1 MTGSGVGRLEE
12 VTVKG
17 VSFGA
22 NENIL
27 KLVEETNAQ
36 L

>member
-1 MTGSGVGRLEE
+1 MAGGGVGMLQG
-12 VTVKG
+12 VTVKE

-27 KLVEETNAQ
+27 KLVEETDAQ